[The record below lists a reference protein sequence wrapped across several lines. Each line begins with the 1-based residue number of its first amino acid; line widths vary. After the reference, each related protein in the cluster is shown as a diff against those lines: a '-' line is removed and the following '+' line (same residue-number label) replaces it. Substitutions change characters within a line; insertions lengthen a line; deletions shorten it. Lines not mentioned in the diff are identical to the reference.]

1 MITEDNH
8 SFGLNSTNGPGI
20 SQEYIR
26 VLPTIAPDFTNPKAI
41 AYKLEFGQTVA
52 DLAQPQDDP
61 VYVELHAKYIGALL
75 YDNETR
81 ASHKLFRIASI
92 QFVRSFSKNRH
103 TCWEATCEPVFY
115 CSASGAYLVPQDK
128 KVEGSNVIIATALV
142 GYALTEYPSGMEGE
156 PANLPWVDN
165 YIAHFKNVV
174 EPSCSLASLPE
185 PCTPLQPQRPSRRRK
200 EPRSRDAEIQ
210 NPDSYQKT

>member
-1 MITEDNH
+1 MIGEDNQ
-8 SFGLNSTNGPGI
+8 SFGVNNTLVPGL

-26 VLPTIAPDFTNPKAI
+26 VLPTLAPDFTNPKAI
-41 AYKLEFGQTVA
+41 AYKLEFGETVA
-52 DLAQPQDDP
+52 ELAQPQDDP
-61 VYVELHAKYIGALL
+61 VYVELHAKYLGALL

-156 PANLPWVDN
+156 PAYLP
-165 YIAHFKNVV
+165 
-174 EPSCSLASLPE
+174 
-185 PCTPLQPQRPSRRRK
+185 
-200 EPRSRDAEIQ
+200 
-210 NPDSYQKT
+210 